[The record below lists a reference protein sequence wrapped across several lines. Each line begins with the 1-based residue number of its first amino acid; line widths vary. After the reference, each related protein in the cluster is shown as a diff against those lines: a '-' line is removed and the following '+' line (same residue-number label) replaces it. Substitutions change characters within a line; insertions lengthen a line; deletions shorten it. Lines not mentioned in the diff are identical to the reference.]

1 VNNPFRENARCPA
14 PLFYDGAIENQ
25 GYERGYE
32 KEEQQRNQQH
42 QMSGVPKRTQHF
54 LNVPCH
60 HECSF
65 WGAELTRTT

>member
-1 VNNPFRENARCPA
+1 VNNPFRENTRSPA

-42 QMSGVPKRTQHF
+42 QMLARPNIFSMCLAIMSAR
-54 LNVPCH
+54 L
-60 HECSF
+60 
-65 WGAELTRTT
+65 GAELTRTT